1 MNELQNL
8 AKRVEELEK
17 AEVRHTKVIEKLI
30 DTVAKLEIANNIQNV
45 INQVNYAGNQDD
57 KKDISDSSLRP

>member
-1 MNELQNL
+1 MNESQNL

-30 DTVAKLEIANNIQNV
+30 DQVAKLQIANNIQNF
-45 INQVNYAGNQDD
+45 INEANSKGKEEDL
-57 KKDISDSSLRP
+57 SDTSLRP

>member
-45 INQVNYAGNQDD
+45 INQANYAGNQDD

>member
-45 INQVNYAGNQDD
+45 INQANYASNQDD

>member
-1 MNELQNL
+1 MNESQNL

-45 INQVNYAGNQDD
+45 INQANYAGNQDD

>member
-1 MNELQNL
+1 MNESQSL

-45 INQVNYAGNQDD
+45 INQANYAGNQDD
-57 KKDISDSSLRP
+57 KKDISDS